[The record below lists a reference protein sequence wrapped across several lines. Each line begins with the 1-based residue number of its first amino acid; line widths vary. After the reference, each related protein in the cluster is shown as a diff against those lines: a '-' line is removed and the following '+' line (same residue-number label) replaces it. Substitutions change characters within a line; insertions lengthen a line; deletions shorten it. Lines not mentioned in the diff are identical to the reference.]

1 MKLERNSIIIALAVG
16 LALFSI
22 GASAAGID
30 VAAVFAAHPSIV
42 LGLSGLALIGETKPA
57 ATLDDVKGMLQDM
70 GREHKEAVGKVKE
83 VAEKALDEVKRF
95 GTLTTETN
103 EQLKATGEKTLKLQ
117 GDLVDLGQK
126 FDKIQLQVA
135 AAGSHGVDFKS
146 VGSIVIE
153 SEEYKEAAKNAGG
166 KPEMKSVMVGSFH
179 KTAILNATTLDGNQP
194 LVQPTRAEFV
204 KPAERPLVVRDLLP
218 IRGTQSNLVQFA
230 KENVFTNN
238 AAIQYASPQ
247 PESAAYENV
256 TKPESAIMYTLAD
269 AAVRTIAHW
278 IPASRQV
285 LSDAPMLQGMIEDR
299 LLYGVKYVE
308 EDEILNGDGSAG
320 HLNGLMHQ
328 ATAYAGSG
336 AVSADQQLDTLLRA
350 QVQCFTNSLF
360 FPDAT
365 IVNPVDWMK
374 IRLIKDTTGRYV
386 FGDPNSNQ
394 APSVWG
400 QRVVQSLSI
409 AATRF
414 LVGAFQPGAALW
426 DREDAT
432 IRIAEQH
439 LDFFIKN
446 MVAIL
451 AEERLALT
459 VYRPAAFI
467 RGNFN

>member
-1 MKLERNSIIIALAVG
+1 MKTNRNIIVIALAIG
-16 LALFSI
+16 L
-22 GASAAGID
+22 GAFCLGAQAMGVD
-30 VAAVFAAHPSIV
+30 VAAIFAANPDMA
-42 LGLSGLALIGETKPA
+42 LSLSALSFLGETKNV
-57 ATLDDVKGMLQDM
+57 TLDDVKGMLQDM
-70 GREHKEAVGKVKE
+70 TRDHATAIKEAKETTEKAIGEVKE
-83 VAEKALDEVKRF
+83 FKTITTATNEELKKVGEKAVKV
-95 GTLTTETN
+95 
-103 EQLKATGEKTLKLQ
+103 QA
-117 GDLVDLGQK
+117 DLVELQQK
-126 FDKIQLQVA
+126 MDKVVLQVA
-135 AAGSHGVDFKS
+135 AGGGSARDFKS
-146 VGSIVIE
+146 IGMIVIE
-153 SEEYKEAAKNAGG
+153 SEEYKEAAKIGESG
-166 KPEMKSVMVGSFH
+166 KPEMKAVKVGSFH
-179 KTAILNATTLDGNQP
+179 KTAITNATTLDGNQP
-194 LVQPTRAEFV
+194 LVVAQRADFV
-204 KPAERPLVVRDLLP
+204 KPAERPLAIRDLLP

-256 TKPESAIMYTLAD
+256 TKPESAITYTLAD

-299 LLYGVKYVE
+299 LMYGVKYVE
-308 EDEILNGDGSAG
+308 EDEVLNGDGTAG

-328 ATAYAGSG
+328 ATAYAGAG

-350 QVQCFTNSLF
+350 MTQCFTNSLF
-360 FPDAT
+360 APDAT
-365 IVNPVDWMK
+365 VLNPVDWTK

-400 QRVVQSLSI
+400 QRLVQSLSI

-439 LDFFIKN
+439 SDFFVRN